1 MANFQNIRLEKGMY
15 QVPGGICAA
24 LEQADP
30 SENYKGTSLEGLDA
44 FQRQLKRFDIK
55 VMGRNS
61 DPVAKFFSTSDS
73 SVLFPEYISRTVRT
87 GMEEADI
94 LGKLIATVTKID
106 SLDYRALSLLPDD
119 DEKELK
125 TVGEGAQIPS
135 ASIALGENLVQLH
148 KRGRI
153 LSASYEA
160 IKYQKLDVFTIMLR
174 QIGAHIARSQAKD
187 AIDALSSIASEVEP
201 ASPGETTYA
210 DIVKTWNA
218 LHPYNMTT
226 LVASIEAAEKL
237 LAIPEFMDAAAG
249 LNFHAT
255 GKLITPLGAEL
266 VKSFHAPADKILAF
280 DKSCTLEMVQAGD
293 ITTEFD
299 KLIDRQLERAAITVT
314 AGFSPL
320 SPDSCVALNI

>member
-106 SLDYRALSLLPDD
+106 SLDYRLFLFSPTTMR
-119 DEKELK
+119 KNSK
-125 TVGEGAQIPS
+125 
-135 ASIALGENLVQLH
+135 
-148 KRGRI
+148 
-153 LSASYEA
+153 LSARALRFPPLQSLSEKILYS
-160 IKYQKLDVFTIMLR
+160 FTKEV
-174 QIGAHIARSQAKD
+174 AFSQLPMR
-187 AIDALSSIASEVEP
+187 LSSTRS
-201 ASPGETTYA
+201 
-210 DIVKTWNA
+210 
-218 LHPYNMTT
+218 LMF
-226 LVASIEAAEKL
+226 LQ
-237 LAIPEFMDAAAG
+237 
-249 LNFHAT
+249 
-255 GKLITPLGAEL
+255 
-266 VKSFHAPADKILAF
+266 
-280 DKSCTLEMVQAGD
+280 SCSV
-293 ITTEFD
+293 
-299 KLIDRQLERAAITVT
+299 R
-314 AGFSPL
+314 
-320 SPDSCVALNI
+320 

>member
-1 MANFQNIRLEKGMY
+1 MADFQNIRLEKGMY

-30 SENYKGTSLEGLDA
+30 SENYKGTCLEGLDA

-61 DPVAKFFSTSDS
+61 DPVSKFFSTSDS

-94 LGKLIATVTKID
+94 LGKLVATVTKID
-106 SLDYRALSLLPDD
+106 SLDYRALCLFPDD

-125 TVGEGAQIPS
+125 TVGEGAQLPS
-135 ASIALGENLVQLH
+135 ASIVSGENLVQLH

-187 AIDALSSIASEVEP
+187 AIDLLSSIAADVEP
-201 ASPGETTYA
+201 ADPDEITYA
-210 DIVKTWNA
+210 DMVKLWNA

-226 LVASIEAAEKL
+226 LVASVSAAEKL

-266 VKSFHAPADKILAF
+266 VKSFSAPSDKLIAF
-280 DKSCTLEMVQAGD
+280 DRSCTLEMVQAGD
-293 ITTEFD
+293 VTTEFD

-320 SPDSCVALNI
+320 SPDSCAALNI

>member
-15 QVPGGICAA
+15 QVPGGVCAA

-187 AIDALSSIASEVEP
+187 AIDALSSIAADVESTSED
-201 ASPGETTYA
+201 GITYA

-226 LVASIEAAEKL
+226 LVASITAAEKL
-237 LAIPEFMDAAAG
+237 LAIPEFMDATAG

-266 VKSFHAPADKILAF
+266 VKSFHAPANKILAF

>member
-1 MANFQNIRLEKGMY
+1 MADFQNIRLEKGMY
-15 QVPGGICAA
+15 QIPGGICAA

-30 SENYKGTSLEGLDA
+30 SENYKGTCLEGLDA

-61 DPVAKFFSTSDS
+61 DPVSKFFSTSDS
-73 SVLFPEYISRTVRT
+73 AVLVPEYISRTVRA
-87 GMEEADI
+87 GMQEADI
-94 LGKLIATVTKID
+94 LGKLVATVTKID
-106 SLDYRALSLLPDD
+106 SLDYRALFLSPDD

-135 ASIALGENLVQLH
+135 ASISLGENLVQLH
-148 KRGRI
+148 KRGRV

-160 IKYQKLDVFTIMLR
+160 VKYQKLDVFTIMLR

-187 AIDALSSIASEVEP
+187 AIDVLSSVAKSVEP
-201 ASPGETTYA
+201 ASEDAITYA
-210 DIVKTWNA
+210 DMVKTWNA

-226 LVASIEAAEKL
+226 LVASVAAAEKL

-266 VKSFHAPADKILAF
+266 VKSFYAPEDKLLAF
-280 DKSCTLEMVQAGD
+280 DRNCTLEMVQAGD

-320 SPDSCVALNI
+320 SADSCVALNI